1 MAKKT
6 DCQVNVG
13 VHSRQSAI
21 AIIDVNLQNSLK
33 QLLQKSPALQ
43 RRSFVQN

>member
-1 MAKKT
+1 MAKKI

-13 VHSRQSAI
+13 AHSRQSAI

-33 QLLQKSPALQ
+33 QLLQKSPVQQ
-43 RRSFVQN
+43 RQSFVQN